1 MRLFRHSHID
11 LRIVCAGAR
20 HKRERIRGDIV
31 SLRGDV
37 LTVHRRSGENVSIEV
52 GPEVA
57 VTALK
62 MVKLSDVK
70 VGSYVGTPAMTGS
83 EGKLTATAVLL
94 FPEAASGTQEGH
106 FAYDFGP
113 NSTMTNANV
122 DSLVTGTSGRELR
135 LSYKGGSNT
144 VTVPENVPVVT
155 FAPATRA
162 DLTSGKKVIVVVT
175 PVQQDVFK
183 AQVVLVEKDG
193 VVPRCSANVDALRQ
207 IRGIRV
213 CAISYRGCAN

>member
-1 MRLFRHSHID
+1 MSMHRKLCVFLATLTLTCLSFAQTSD
-11 LRIVCAGAR
+11 V
-20 HKRERIRGDIV
+20 KRERIRGDIV

-37 LTVHRRSGENVSIEV
+37 LTVHRQSGDTVSIEIK
-52 GPEVA
+52 PDVA

-62 MVKLSDVK
+62 AVKLSDVK
-70 VGSYVGTPAMTGS
+70 VGSYVGTPAIAGPD
-83 EGKLTATAVLL
+83 GKLTATSVLL
-94 FPEAASGTQEGH
+94 FPEAARGTQEGH

-122 DSLVTGTSGRELR
+122 DSLVTAASGRELK

-175 PVQQDVFK
+175 PDQQGVFE
-183 AQVVLVEKDG
+183 AHVILIEKDS
-193 VVPRCSANVDALRQ
+193 VVPVL
-207 IRGIRV
+207 
-213 CAISYRGCAN
+213 

>member
-1 MRLFRHSHID
+1 MSM
-11 LRIVCAGAR
+11 
-20 HKRERIRGDIV
+20 HKKLCVFLTTLTLACVSFSQTSDVKPERIRGEIV

-37 LTVHRRSGENVSIEV
+37 LTVHRHSGDPVSIEV
-52 GPEVA
+52 KPDVA

-62 MVKLSDVK
+62 VVKLSDVK
-70 VGSYVGTPAMTGS
+70 VGSYVGTPAISGLD
-83 EGKLTATAVLL
+83 GKLTATSVLL
-94 FPEAASGTQEGH
+94 FPEAARGTQEGH

-122 DSLVTGTSGRELR
+122 DSLVTAASGRELK

-162 DLTSGKKVIVVVT
+162 DLTSGKQVIVVVT
-175 PVQQDVFK
+175 PAQQGVFE
-183 AQVVLVEKDG
+183 AHVVLVEKDG
-193 VVPRCSANVDALRQ
+193 VVPSL
-207 IRGIRV
+207 
-213 CAISYRGCAN
+213 

>member
-1 MRLFRHSHID
+1 MSM
-11 LRIVCAGAR
+11 
-20 HKRERIRGDIV
+20 HKKLCVFIATLTLACVSFAQTSDVKPERIRGDIV

-37 LTVHRRSGENVSIEV
+37 LTVHRHSGDTVSIEV
-52 GPEVA
+52 KPDVA

-62 MVKLSDVK
+62 KVKLSDVK
-70 VGSYVGTPAMTGS
+70 VGSYVGTPAITGRD
-83 EGKLTATAVLL
+83 GKLIATSVLL
-94 FPEAASGTQEGH
+94 FPEAARGTQEGH

-122 DSLVTGTSGRELR
+122 DSLVTAASGRELK

-175 PVQQDVFK
+175 PDQQGVFE
-183 AQVVLVEKDG
+183 AHVVLVEKDG
-193 VVPRCSANVDALRQ
+193 VVPSL
-207 IRGIRV
+207 
-213 CAISYRGCAN
+213 

>member
-1 MRLFRHSHID
+1 MSMHKKL
-11 LRIVCAGAR
+11 CAFLATLTLACVSFAQTSDV
-20 HKRERIRGDIV
+20 KPERIRGEIV

-37 LTVHRRSGENVSIEV
+37 LKVHRRSGGTVSIEV
-52 GPEVA
+52 KPDVA

-62 MVKLSDVK
+62 VVKLSDVK
-70 VGSYVGTPAMTGS
+70 VGSYVGTPAIAGPD
-83 EGKLTATAVLL
+83 GKLTATSVLL
-94 FPEAASGTQEGH
+94 FPEAARGTQEGH

-122 DSLVTGTSGRELR
+122 DSLVTAASGRELK

-155 FAPATRA
+155 FAQATRA

-175 PVQQDVFK
+175 PAQHGVFE
-183 AQVVLVEKDG
+183 AHVVLVEKDG
-193 VVPRCSANVDALRQ
+193 VVPSL
-207 IRGIRV
+207 
-213 CAISYRGCAN
+213 

>member
-1 MRLFRHSHID
+1 MSMHRKLCVFLATLTLTCVSFAQTSD
-11 LRIVCAGAR
+11 V
-20 HKRERIRGDIV
+20 KRERIRGDIV

-37 LTVHRRSGENVSIEV
+37 LTVHRQSGDTVSIEIKRD
-52 GPEVA
+52 VA

-62 MVKLSDVK
+62 AVKLSDVK
-70 VGSYVGTPAMTGS
+70 VGSYVGTPAIAGPD
-83 EGKLTATAVLL
+83 GKLTATSVLL
-94 FPEAASGTQEGH
+94 FPEAARGTQEGH

-122 DSLVTGTSGRELR
+122 DSLVTAASGRELQ

-175 PVQQDVFK
+175 PDQQGVFE
-183 AQVVLVEKDG
+183 AHVVLIEKDG
-193 VVPRCSANVDALRQ
+193 VVPAL
-207 IRGIRV
+207 
-213 CAISYRGCAN
+213 

>member
-1 MRLFRHSHID
+1 MSMHRKLCVFLATLTLTCVSFAQTSD
-11 LRIVCAGAR
+11 V
-20 HKRERIRGDIV
+20 KRERIRGDIV

-37 LTVHRRSGENVSIEV
+37 LTVHRQSGDTVSIEIK
-52 GPEVA
+52 PDVA
-57 VTALK
+57 ITALK
-62 MVKLSDVK
+62 AVKLSDVK
-70 VGSYVGTPAMTGS
+70 VGSYVGTPAIAGPD
-83 EGKLTATAVLL
+83 GKLTATSVLL
-94 FPEAASGTQEGH
+94 FPEAARGTQEGH

-122 DSLVTGTSGRELR
+122 DSLVTAASGRELK

-175 PVQQDVFK
+175 PDQQGVFE
-183 AQVVLVEKDG
+183 AHVVLIEKDG
-193 VVPRCSANVDALRQ
+193 VVPAL
-207 IRGIRV
+207 
-213 CAISYRGCAN
+213 